1 MEKRGNLWL
10 TDSNWIVIYGGRWL
24 NEPFSVALIWIA
36 WILLG
41 SYLTVSKGHMG
52 SVRNL
57 GFLGMLCLFVFGT

>member
-1 MEKRGNLWL
+1 M
-10 TDSNWIVIYGGRWL
+10 L

-57 GFLGMLCLFVFGT
+57 GFLGMLCFLFLVLERLCLYVKCWLLEFGIFSCIY